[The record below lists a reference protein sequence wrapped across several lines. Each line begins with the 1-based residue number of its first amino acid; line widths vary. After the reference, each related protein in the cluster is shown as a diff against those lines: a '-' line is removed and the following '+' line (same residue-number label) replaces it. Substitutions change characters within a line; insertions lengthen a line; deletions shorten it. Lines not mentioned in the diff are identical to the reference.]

1 MYTYLQKDINLYEQ
15 ITLHRPV
22 FFSFFFFNRLS
33 LKTTAHFL
41 IIIVMYRIFGSL
53 RLVRVHDVRERT
65 RPCMYLLYIYCV
77 YLIVYIINYNRYTR
91 CYVYLLRF
99 DVIFYTASSIQSS
112 RCVCNKTT
120 MMIIIII
127 LKPSVILRRL
137 HV

>member
-22 FFSFFFFNRLS
+22 FFSFFFFNRLW

-77 YLIVYIINYNRYTR
+77 YLIVYIIIGIRGVMCTYCVLTLYFTPRALYSHR
-91 CYVYLLRF
+91 GVF
-99 DVIFYTASSIQSS
+99 VI
-112 RCVCNKTT
+112 K
-120 MMIIIII
+120 
-127 LKPSVILRRL
+127 RR
-137 HV
+137 